1 MSATVD
7 RAKDKENPPSLR
19 MSDEDLRGRT
29 AISAE
34 GRVIGEVTALFF
46 NSRAWRVESLRV
58 KLRKEI
64 ADRLGIDRSVFRAG
78 TLEIPVRL
86 VQAVGD
92 TVVLS
97 IETAGLR
104 DLILSEGE
112 TETPPPVPEEDEAH
126 P

>member
-1 MSATVD
+1 MNTAMETT
-7 RAKDKENPPSLR
+7 KGKEDSPSQR
-19 MSDEDLRGRT
+19 MSDENLRGRT
-29 AISAE
+29 VISAE
-34 GRVIGEVTALFF
+34 GQVMGEVTALFF
-46 NSRAWRVESLRV
+46 DSRAWRVESLQV
-58 KLRKEI
+58 KLQRDI
-64 ADRLGIDRSVFRAG
+64 ADRLGVDRSVFRAG

-104 DLILSEGE
+104 DLILSES
-112 TETPPPVPEEDEAH
+112 ETPPPIPKEDEAH

>member
-1 MSATVD
+1 MNTVTD
-7 RAKDKENPPSLR
+7 PTNDKEDPPSQR

-34 GRVIGEVTALFF
+34 GQVIGEVSALFF
-46 NSRAWRVESLRV
+46 DSRAWRVESLQV

-64 ADRLGIDRSVFRAG
+64 ADRLGVDRSVFRAG
-78 TLEIPVRL
+78 ALEIPVRM

-97 IETAGLR
+97 IAADGLR
-104 DLILSEGE
+104 EVLPSEGGTHP
-112 TETPPPVPEEDEAH
+112 TEPGGDESH

>member
-64 ADRLGIDRSVFRAG
+64 ADRLGVDRSVFRAG
-78 TLEIPVRL
+78 ALEIPVRM
-86 VQAVGD
+86 VQAIGD

-97 IETAGLR
+97 IAVDGLR
-104 DLILSEGE
+104 EVLPSESRTHP
-112 TETPPPVPEEDEAH
+112 TERGGDESH
-126 P
+126 S

>member
-78 TLEIPVRL
+78 ALEIPVRM
-86 VQAVGD
+86 VQAIGD

-97 IETAGLR
+97 IAVDGLR
-104 DLILSEGE
+104 EVLPSEGRTHP
-112 TETPPPVPEEDEAH
+112 TERGGDESH
-126 P
+126 S

>member
-7 RAKDKENPPSLR
+7 RAKDNENPPTLR
-19 MSDEDLRGRT
+19 MSDQDLRGRT

-78 TLEIPVRL
+78 ALEIPVRM
-86 VQAVGD
+86 VQAIGD

-97 IETAGLR
+97 IAVDGLR
-104 DLILSEGE
+104 EVLPSESRTHP
-112 TETPPPVPEEDEAH
+112 TERGGDESH
-126 P
+126 S

>member
-1 MSATVD
+1 MNTVTD
-7 RAKDKENPPSLR
+7 PTNDKEDPPSQR

-78 TLEIPVRL
+78 ALEIPVRM
-86 VQAVGD
+86 VQAIGD

-97 IETAGLR
+97 IAVDGLR
-104 DLILSEGE
+104 EVLPSESRTNP
-112 TETPPPVPEEDEAH
+112 TERGGDESH
-126 P
+126 S

>member
-1 MSATVD
+1 MNAIKD
-7 RAKDKENPPSLR
+7 PMKDKEDPPSLR

-34 GRVIGEVTALFF
+34 GQVVGEVTALFF
-46 NSRAWRVESLRV
+46 DSRAWRVESLQV

-64 ADRLGIDRSVFRAG
+64 ADQLGVDRSVFRAG
-78 TLEIPVRL
+78 ALEIPVRM

-97 IETAGLR
+97 IAADGLR
-104 DLILSEGE
+104 EVLPSQGEVHPTEPEG
-112 TETPPPVPEEDEAH
+112 TAAQV
-126 P
+126 

>member
-1 MSATVD
+1 
-7 RAKDKENPPSLR
+7 

-34 GRVIGEVTALFF
+34 GQVVGEVTALFF
-46 NSRAWRVESLRV
+46 DSRAWRVESLQV

-64 ADRLGIDRSVFRAG
+64 ADQLGVDRSVFRAG
-78 TLEIPVRL
+78 ALEIPVRM

-97 IETAGLR
+97 IAAEGLR
-104 DLILSEGE
+104 ELPSGE
-112 TETPPPVPEEDEAH
+112 SEAH
-126 P
+126 PTEPGADPAQV

>member
-1 MSATVD
+1 MSTTVD
-7 RAKDKENPPSLR
+7 RAKDNENPPSLR

-34 GRVIGEVTALFF
+34 GQVMGEVTALFF
-46 NSRAWRVESLRV
+46 DSGTWRVESLQV

-64 ADRLGIDRSVFRAG
+64 ADRLGVDRTVFRSGA
-78 TLEIPVRL
+78 LEIPVRM

-97 IETAGLR
+97 IAVDGLR
-104 DLILSEGE
+104 GVLQGE
-112 TETPPPVPEEDEAH
+112 SKAH
-126 P
+126 PTERAGDESHP